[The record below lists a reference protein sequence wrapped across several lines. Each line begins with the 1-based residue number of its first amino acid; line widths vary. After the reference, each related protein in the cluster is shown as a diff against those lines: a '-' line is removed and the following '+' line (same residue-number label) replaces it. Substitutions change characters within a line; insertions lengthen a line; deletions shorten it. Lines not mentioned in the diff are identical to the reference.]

1 MQPGGPF
8 KSVSTGIE
16 WMGSESESEVLD
28 VTVKRL
34 AKKSIIVWV
43 WMRCEVG
50 EDREIVKQ
58 WV

>member
-8 KSVSTGIE
+8 KSVSTGID
-16 WMGSESESEVLD
+16 WMGSESELEVLD

-43 WMRCEVG
+43 WMRCEAC
-50 EDREIVKQ
+50 EDREMDRQCV
-58 WV
+58 

>member
-8 KSVSTGIE
+8 KSVSTGIG

-43 WMRCEVG
+43 WMRCEVC